1 MAILKFILV
10 VALLAGMVLVLL
22 SIGHLSAGTFHH
34 DSDDLDNLRREVDEE
49 EDVIGKAS
57 AFHSFVSGR
66 DRGTRRASK

>member
-34 DSDDLDNLRREVDEE
+34 DNDDIDNLRREVDEDE
-49 EDVIGKAS
+49 NVIGKAS
-57 AFHSFVSGR
+57 AFHSLVSGK
-66 DRGTRRASK
+66 DRPSRRMSK